1 MLTKRVNE
9 NANQSFHYT
18 DGGLLRRSGWQVCW
32 LRGVNLQVHCVGG
45 PSEFF
50 PSVEKTQIK
59 SCKLPMNPK
68 TGQFVG
74 QIQLRV
80 PDL

>member
-1 MLTKRVNE
+1 MRIRISHFTTQMEVASAL
-9 NANQSFHYT
+9 
-18 DGGLLRRSGWQVCW
+18 W
-32 LRGVNLQVHCVGG
+32 LAGVLAPGVNLQVHCVGG

-50 PSVEKTQIK
+50 PSVEKAQIK
-59 SCKLPMNPK
+59 GCKLAMNPK

-74 QIQLRV
+74 QIQLHV